1 MNLDVLTLQ
10 AAATLVIVMSTVMYL
25 LDTLM
30 LKDGLPGRL
39 WASAYL
45 SGTFSAT
52 CYLAWLLLPDVY
64 IAVAVGNGAFV
75 AATGFIWLGCVAFNG
90 GSVRR
95 AALILTATVLVVVV
109 AALAAGPG
117 GGSWAGAVPFF
128 LGNAVFAATGAIETR
143 RGAIARR
150 WSSSGLTFVLAVET
164 VWFVARA
171 IVFVSL
177 GPDSAVFR
185 DAFDTRVSAILT
197 ISLVIAAVVVTSVL
211 RANESALRGTSETR
225 RLSVDANGV
234 LFRESF
240 EATLAIICSRAEEAG
255 EGVCVIGIRIDDLK
269 QVAVAFGPDDAERLA
284 LEVRAS
290 VRRHAPTMALVG
302 ETDAAGLAVAFTTTP
317 TTDVRRAARVLH
329 QRVVADLARLGAAV
343 VPTVGVGMA
352 LAADH
357 GYHSVALTARADEA
371 AAHAAATGEQAFGLA

>member
-1 MNLDVLTLQ
+1 MNLDVLTMQ
-10 AAATLVIVMSTVMYL
+10 AAATLVIVAATVMYL

-90 GSVRR
+90 RAVRR
-95 AALILTATVLVVVV
+95 GALVLSTAVFVTVV
-109 AALAAGPG
+109 AALAAGPE

-128 LGNAVFAATGAIETR
+128 LGNALFAATGAIETR
-143 RGAIARR
+143 RDAIARR
-150 WSSSGLTFVLAVET
+150 WSSSGLTMVLAVET
-164 VWFVARA
+164 VWFVARTA
-171 IVFVSL
+171 VFIWL
-177 GPDSAVFR
+177 GPDSDLFR
-185 DAFDTRVSAILT
+185 NAFDTRVSALLT
-197 ISLVIAAVVVTSVL
+197 ISLLIAAVVVTSVL
-211 RANESALRGTSETR
+211 RANESALRGTAGTR

-240 EATLAIICSRAEEAG
+240 EATLGIICARAQAAG
-255 EGVCVIGIRIDDLK
+255 EGVCVLGIRIDDLK
-269 QVAVAFGPDDAERLA
+269 RVAVAFGPDDAERLV
-284 LEVRAS
+284 LEMRAS

-302 ETDAAGLAVAFTTTP
+302 EADAAGLAVAFTTTP

-329 QRVVADLARLGAAV
+329 ERVVADLARLGAAV
-343 VPTVGVGMA
+343 VPAVGVGMA

-357 GYHSVALTARADEA
+357 GYDSAALTSRADEA
-371 AAHAAATGEQAFGLA
+371 AARAAATGEQAFGLV

>member
-1 MNLDVLTLQ
+1 MNFDVLTLQ
-10 AAATLVIVMSTVMYL
+10 AAATLVIVASTVMYL

-64 IAVAVGNGAFV
+64 FAVAVGNGAFV

-90 GSVRR
+90 RPVRR
-95 AALILTATVLVVVV
+95 PALFLSATVIVVVV
-109 AALAAGPG
+109 SALGAGPE

-143 RGAIARR
+143 RAAIGRR
-150 WSSSGLTFVLAVET
+150 WSSSGLTAVLAIET
-164 VWFVARA
+164 VWFLARVV
-171 IVFVSL
+171 VFLWL
-177 GPDSAVFR
+177 GPDSDLFR
-185 DAFDTRVSAILT
+185 NVFDTRVSAFLT
-197 ISLVIAAVVVTSVL
+197 ISLLIAAVVVTSVL
-211 RANESALRGTSETR
+211 RANESALRGTAETR
-225 RLSVDANGV
+225 RLAVDTNGV

-240 EATLAIICSRAEEAG
+240 EATLAIICTRAQAAG

-269 QVAVAFGPDDAERLA
+269 RVAVAFGPDDAERLA
-284 LEVRAS
+284 LEVRAA

-329 QRVVADLARLGAAV
+329 ERVVADLARLGAAV
-343 VPTVGVGMA
+343 VPAVGVGVA

-357 GYHSVALTARADEA
+357 GYRAQALTSRADEA
-371 AAHAAATGEQAFGLA
+371 AARAAATGEQAFGLA

>member
-1 MNLDVLTLQ
+1 MILDVLTLQ
-10 AAATLVIVMSTVMYL
+10 TAATLVIVASTVMYL

-64 IAVAVGNGAFV
+64 VAVAVGNGAFV
-75 AATGFIWLGCVAFNG
+75 AATGFIWLGGVAFNG
-90 GSVRR
+90 RSVRR
-95 AALILTATVLVVVV
+95 PAIVLSATVLVVVV

-128 LGNAVFAATGAIETR
+128 LGNAVFAATGAVETR

-150 WSSSGLTFVLAVET
+150 WSSSGLTAVLVVET
-164 VWFVARA
+164 AWFVARA
-171 IVFVSL
+171 VVFLWL
-177 GPDSAVFR
+177 GPESDLFR
-185 DAFDTRVSAILT
+185 DVFDTRVSAILT
-197 ISLVIAAVVVTSVL
+197 IALVIAALVVTSVL
-211 RANESALRGTSETR
+211 RANESALRGTSEVR
-225 RLSVDANGV
+225 RLSVDAHGV

-240 EATLAIICSRAEEAG
+240 ESTLAIVCARAEAAG

-269 QVAVAFGPDDAERLA
+269 RVAVAFGPDDAERLA

-302 ETDAAGLAVAFTTTP
+302 ETDAAGLSVAFTTTP
-317 TTDVRRAARVLH
+317 ATDVRRVARILH
-329 QRVVADLARLGAAV
+329 QRVVADLARLGAAI
-343 VPTVGVGMA
+343 VPAVGVGLA
-352 LAADH
+352 VAADH
-357 GYHSVALTARADEA
+357 GYHSVALTSRADEA
-371 AAHAAATGEQAFGLA
+371 AARAAETGEQAFGLA